1 MKISIALATFNGE
14 KFIIE
19 QLESIN
25 KQSQQPNEVVISDDH
40 STDETKAIVEE
51 YINEKFN
58 ITK

>member
-25 KQSQQPNEVVISDDH
+25 KQSQQPNEVVISDDLI
-40 STDETKAIVEE
+40 KIL
-51 YINEKFN
+51 
-58 ITK
+58 IT